1 MKAFLCLLFF
11 ASVLSI
17 SAQDEV
23 TIEQTVAD
31 TACACFSALDSSQ
44 ISSAKA
50 ELKSKCLQEAILKN
64 QENIAKNYATEQ
76 RKDDQLQKEGIQGS
90 MLIKVQNILSES
102 CPNYILFEKRMQVG
116 RGTPRKRR

>member
-1 MKAFLCLLFF
+1 MKTILTIILMTSFF
-11 ASVLSI
+11 AI
-17 SAQDEV
+17 QAQDEI

-31 TACACFSALDSSQ
+31 SACACFSALDSSQ

-50 ELKSKCLQEAILKN
+50 SLKSKCLQEAIQKN
-64 QENIAKNYATEQ
+64 QENITKNYETEQ

-90 MLIKVQNILSES
+90 MLIKVQNILSQS
-102 CPNYILFEKRMQVG
+102 CPNYILFEKRLQVG